1 MHHPH
6 PHHPAH
12 ATDASRQRI
21 SFVLSDVQQRHEPVQ
36 YAPPPPPPQQ
46 LTTVTAAAATTM
58 QQRHP
63 LPPQQHHH
71 QPPTHHHATQHHH
84 PPPSH
89 HHHHPHHP
97 AQHAAHHHQTPIEI
111 DAAMETGYHSL
122 SQPPAHPGRQSPPPA
137 CADIPPRS
145 PPPAALPR
153 RSGCACSLVCLA
165 ATGCLVFGAVLL
177 VEVPLITGMDSPLA
191 RSRRAGMPR
200 GLVDK
205 PVPGKAVHFGLWDSR
220 GRLSPLQLTVVVSM
234 ALQLEDWRVHVA
246 EEPGKPRFFHVEVD
260 NESDELAEAVNAPS
274 FAETLNA
281 QALSSDAEIV
291 VSQSAVVVA
300 SVTNRTRAY
309 KPRR

>member
-36 YAPPPPPPQQ
+36 YAPPPPPQQ
-46 LTTVTAAAATTM
+46 LTTVTAAAATTV

-63 LPPQQHHH
+63 LPPTHHHHH
-71 QPPTHHHATQHHH
+71 QPHAQHPTQH
-84 PPPSH
+84 P
-89 HHHHPHHP
+89 
-97 AQHAAHHHQTPIEI
+97 AHHQQHPIEI
-111 DAAMETGYHSL
+111 DAAMETGYHPL
-122 SQPPAHPGRQSPPPA
+122 SQPPQPPPAYPGRQPPPPA
-137 CADIPPRS
+137 CAVPPPRPP

-153 RSGCACSLVCLA
+153 RSGCACSLLCLA

-177 VEVPLITGMDSPLA
+177 VEVPLITGMDSPLT

-220 GRLSPLQLTVVVSM
+220 DRLSPLQLTVVVSM

-260 NESDELAEAVNAPS
+260 DESDALAEAVNAPS
-274 FAETLNA
+274 FAESLNA
-281 QALSSDAEIV
+281 QALSSAAEIV
-291 VSQSAVVVA
+291 VSQSAVVVT
-300 SVTNRTRAY
+300 SVANRTRVTG
-309 KPRR
+309 RGG

>member
-1 MHHPH
+1 
-6 PHHPAH
+6 
-12 ATDASRQRI
+12 
-21 SFVLSDVQQRHEPVQ
+21 
-36 YAPPPPPPQQ
+36 
-46 LTTVTAAAATTM
+46 
-58 QQRHP
+58 
-63 LPPQQHHH
+63 
-71 QPPTHHHATQHHH
+71 
-84 PPPSH
+84 
-89 HHHHPHHP
+89 
-97 AQHAAHHHQTPIEI
+97 
-111 DAAMETGYHSL
+111 METGYHSL
-122 SQPPAHPGRQSPPPA
+122 SQPPAHPGRQSPPLA
-137 CADIPPRS
+137 CADTVPAPRPAP

-165 ATGCLVFGAVLL
+165 ATGCLVFAAVLL

-191 RSRRAGMPR
+191 RSRRDGMPR

-246 EEPGKPRFFHVEVD
+246 EEPGKPRFFHVEID
-260 NESDELAEAVNAPS
+260 NESDALAEAVNAPS

-281 QALSSDAEIV
+281 QALSTDAEIV

-300 SVTNRTRAY
+300 SVTNRTRAS